1 MLKPLVDRFRSKPP
15 EPTVF
20 HGRHSDI
27 WGDPN
32 ARDYGWY
39 CGWCGHNQS
48 GATNDRDARFS
59 ATAHAHTHNE
69 AIDVAVWK

>member
-1 MLKPLVDRFRSKPP
+1 MLKTLVDKFRSKPP

-32 ARDYGWY
+32 ATGYGWY

-48 GATNDRDARFS
+48 GFVPAGGAKDAAGEHAGTHS
-59 ATAHAHTHNE
+59 GVTVAEWTA
-69 AIDVAVWK
+69 